1 MRGLGNGIYEHE
13 RDKKRHESNH
23 ALGRCGAR
31 GEDHGLRTFF
41 SKIAAMQSE
50 ILEAERV
57 HSIVGGFL
65 AVYNYFGY
73 GLSERVYGGALTC
86 ELRNRGHVVIR
97 ELSIGIRYKGVCVA
111 AQRMDMVIDDT
122 IIVENKAAE
131 KLCPADRMQ
140 LINYLRAT
148 KFQVGLLFHFGPAP
162 RFERYLDHP
171 KKELPA
177 SIGSPTRA

>member
-1 MRGLGNGIYEHE
+1 MRGNYEHE

-23 ALGRCGAR
+23 ALGRCRAR
-31 GEDHGLRTFF
+31 EEDHGFETFI

-65 AVYNYFGY
+65 TVYNYFGY
-73 GLSERVYGGALTC
+73 GLSERVYGGALVN
-86 ELRNRGHVVIR
+86 ELRERGHVVVR
-97 ELSIGIRYKGVCVA
+97 ESFIDIRYKGRRVA
-111 AQRMDMVIDDT
+111 TQRLDMVIDDT
-122 IIVENKAAE
+122 IIVENKATE

-148 KFQVGLLFHFGPAP
+148 KFQVGLLLHFGPAP

-171 KKELPA
+171 KKELPT